1 MTIVTRK
8 AIRTATAATA
18 AAGALVLAA
27 PAAPALAQAAP
38 CVQNIAVINNG
49 AYTMSFVVSSRTG
62 ITSAPTDSYAINN
75 FRLVDLTAT
84 PIPGGDDVRPI
95 VSATAGNTEPSADF
109 VSFCANGQTATY
121 SATGTTLNVSVTL
134 QR

>member
-1 MTIVTRK
+1 MT
-8 AIRTATAATA
+8 AIIRRTLATVAAA
-18 AAGALVLAA
+18 AAGATALTVAPSAA
-27 PAAPALAQAAP
+27 FAQAAP

-49 AYTMSFVVSSRTG
+49 AYSMSFVVSSRTG
-62 ITSAPTDSYAINN
+62 ITSTPTDTYLINN

-84 PIPGGDDVRPI
+84 PIPEGQDVRP
-95 VSATAGNTEPSADF
+95 VVTATAGNTEPSADF

-121 SATGTTLNVSVTL
+121 TATGTTLDVRVTL